1 MKIIPETSQ
10 LQGHSLTWY
19 ALILWI
25 EAGAKSLNQELHTP
39 SSRCLQDIQVWVFWL
54 HLRSTRTNLNSDLD
68 SWGCPAKPTQ
78 TLDSLPLWCSMPG
91 TRLQVSAA
99 SSWAGSLAIPKVAA
113 SSGLNPMLYS
123 RSLLFIYFIYCCC
136 CSVTKSCQTLWPHGL
151 QHARL
156 PCPSPTPGACSNS
169 CPSIQW
175 CHPAISSSVTPFSF
189 CPQSFPASW
198 SFLMSVLCIRWPK
211 YWSFILEL
219 YILYIVMCN
228 M

>member
-39 SSRCLQDIQVWVFWL
+39 GSGCLQDIQVWVFWL
-54 HLRSTRTNLNSDLD
+54 HLRSAWTSLNSDLD

-99 SSWAGSLAIPKVAA
+99 SSWACSLVIPKAAA
-113 SSGLNPMLYS
+113 SSGLNPVLYS

-136 CSVTKSCQTLWPHGL
+136 CSVTKSCQTLCDLMDCSMPGFPVHHQL
-151 QHARL
+151 LELAQTHVHQVSDAIQHLILCHRL
-156 PCPSPTPGACSNS
+156 FLL
-169 CPSIQW
+169 PSIF
-175 CHPAISSSVTPFSF
+175 SSIMVFSNVSYLYQVAKVLELHLQD
-189 CPQSFPASW
+189 QSFQ
-198 SFLMSVLCIRWPK
+198 
-211 YWSFILEL
+211 
-219 YILYIVMCN
+219 
-228 M
+228 

>member
-39 SSRCLQDIQVWVFWL
+39 SSGCLQDIQVWVFWL

-136 CSVTKSCQTLWPHGL
+136 CSVTKSCQTLCDLMDCSMPGFPVHHQLLELAQTHVHQFSDAIQPSHPLSPPFPFALNLFQHHGL
-151 QHARL
+151 
-156 PCPSPTPGACSNS
+156 
-169 CPSIQW
+169 
-175 CHPAISSSVTPFSF
+175 F
-189 CPQSFPASW
+189 
-198 SFLMSVLCIRWPK
+198 
-211 YWSFILEL
+211 
-219 YILYIVMCN
+219 
-228 M
+228 